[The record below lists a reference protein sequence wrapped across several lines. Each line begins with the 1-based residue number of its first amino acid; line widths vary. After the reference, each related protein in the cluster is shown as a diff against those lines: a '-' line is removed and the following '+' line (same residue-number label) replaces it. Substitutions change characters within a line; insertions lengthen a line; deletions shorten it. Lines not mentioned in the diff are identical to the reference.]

1 MFTVKLQRGM
11 NGCTKLEDI
20 PPKTQNINLDVMMD
34 EMLEDH
40 QNR

>member
-1 MFTVKLQRGM
+1 M
-11 NGCTKLEDI
+11 NGCTKLDI